1 MFHKVAIAVLIG
13 FAQLTTATVAV
24 GQEKWA
30 AIVGSSD
37 RSAIGSATGQSSK
50 VKAIGVATADCKTT
64 ASTSKSC
71 DTVRTTWSD
80 AKCETITIRGKQK
93 SVCNK

>member
-13 FAQLTTATVAV
+13 FAQLTTTTVAV

-37 RSAIGSATGQSSK
+37 RSAVGSATGQPSK
-50 VKAIGVATADCKTT
+50 AKAIAAATANCKGT
-64 ASTSKSC
+64 ASTPQSC
-71 DTVRTTWSD
+71 DAVRTTWSD